1 MLSWCLPSSLVFL
14 QEWLT
19 EDVPSNWST
28 HVSPKHSFVFLPC
41 LLSAVESDD
50 LPAMPPVQQPDD
62 LLIYTP
68 VPQAKKFKPPKPRFQ
83 PFHERKMKARGESD
97 PGDNLEREVTIGMQ
111 NQARPL
117 HITIFEGMRRA
128 DIIKQEIEDL
138 ERLLQ
143 GIGNP
148 KGSSV
153 VVRYQHDINYLR
165 DMARSTVE
173 GYDFSV
179 KARSLTP
186 VAASFQDD
194 LVRYPEQHDQ
204 IVITIKQRRDQC
216 IRELADIE
224 NEIMNNNA

>member
-1 MLSWCLPSSLVFL
+1 
-14 QEWLT
+14 
-19 EDVPSNWST
+19 
-28 HVSPKHSFVFLPC
+28 
-41 LLSAVESDD
+41 
-50 LPAMPPVQQPDD
+50 
-62 LLIYTP
+62 
-68 VPQAKKFKPPKPRFQ
+68 KFKPPKPRFQ
-83 PFHERKMKARGESD
+83 PFHEDEEMTCKHRSDYLNAKSSQASSHNILRECGEQISL
-97 PGDNLEREVTIGMQ
+97 N
-111 NQARPL
+111 
-117 HITIFEGMRRA
+117 RRLKILKGFYKELA
-128 DIIKQEIEDL
+128 
-138 ERLLQ
+138 
-143 GIGNP
+143 NP

-173 GYDFSV
+173 GYDLLEF
-179 KARSLTP
+179 LTP

>member
-1 MLSWCLPSSLVFL
+1 
-14 QEWLT
+14 
-19 EDVPSNWST
+19 
-28 HVSPKHSFVFLPC
+28 
-41 LLSAVESDD
+41 
-50 LPAMPPVQQPDD
+50 
-62 LLIYTP
+62 
-68 VPQAKKFKPPKPRFQ
+68 KFKPPKPRFQ
-83 PFHERKMKARGESD
+83 PFHEDEEMTCKHRSD
-97 PGDNLEREVTIGMQ
+97 YRNAKSS
-111 NQARPL
+111 QASS
-117 HITIFEGMRRA
+117 HNIFEGMRRA